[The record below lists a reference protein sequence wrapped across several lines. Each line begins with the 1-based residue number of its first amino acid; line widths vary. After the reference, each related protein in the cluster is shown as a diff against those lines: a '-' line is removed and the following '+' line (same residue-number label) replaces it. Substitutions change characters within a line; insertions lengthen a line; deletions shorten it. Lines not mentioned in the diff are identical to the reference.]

1 MPEQNQEPKPY
12 GWWRDQE
19 PKPWGWWREEQYSYG
34 GIYQFL
40 ITKCLDYDYYLSFS
54 NNPKKV
60 LANEGFIL
68 DDYDSYHVRDW
79 VYENLDDRK
88 KELWWNDDDF
98 QSLLTKC
105 FDDGDYAIA
114 FFENHQK
121 VLADE
126 GFIVSDNDSY
136 LMRQFVTDCLRDRRE
151 EQYKMEVERGEHWEP
166 TSLFDWIKVIAGG
179 ILALWLVMAFLSG
192 AGG

>member
-1 MPEQNQEPKPY
+1 MPEQN
-12 GWWRDQE
+12 QE

-40 ITKCLDYDYYLSFS
+40 LTKCLDYDYYLSFS

-88 KELWWNDDDF
+88 KELWWNDSSF
-98 QSLLTKC
+98 QSLI
-105 FDDGDYAIA
+105 DDLVIDPDYKEA
-114 FFENHQK
+114 FWEN
-121 VLADE
+121 
-126 GFIVSDNDSY
+126 
-136 LMRQFVTDCLRDRRE
+136 
-151 EQYKMEVERGEHWEP
+151 
-166 TSLFDWIKVIAGG
+166 
-179 ILALWLVMAFLSG
+179 
-192 AGG
+192 

>member
-1 MPEQNQEPKPY
+1 MPEQN
-12 GWWRDQE
+12 QE

-40 ITKCLDYDYYLSFS
+40 LTKCLDYDYYLSFS

-88 KELWWNDDDF
+88 KELWWNDSSF
-98 QSLLTKC
+98 QSLI
-105 FDDGDYAIA
+105 DDLVIDPDYKEA
-114 FFENHQK
+114 FWENYKRDGNLSH
-121 VLADE
+121 L
-126 GFIVSDNDSY
+126 ILNDDD
-136 LMRQFVTDCLRDRRE
+136 LPLFRQFVVHCYKDRKE
-151 EQYKMEVERGEHWEP
+151 EEYRMEVERGEHWEP